1 MVGLGTAFLEKFFK
15 SLKKFLR
22 ILVCLELIKKKKLN
36 KFHFYHIFEEFL
48 FLMNSII
55 ILNKIKY

>member
-22 ILVCLELIKKKKLN
+22 ILVCLELIKKKKV
-36 KFHFYHIFEEFL
+36 K
-48 FLMNSII
+48 
-55 ILNKIKY
+55 

>member
-22 ILVCLELIKKKKLN
+22 ILVCLELIKYYHFKQDKVLN
-36 KFHFYHIFEEFL
+36 YKHINNYHLYQFHK
-48 FLMNSII
+48 N
-55 ILNKIKY
+55 IL